1 MRTRTLGDGLEV
13 SAIGFGA
20 MVLSPGMY
28 GEVDAERG
36 LAALEHAIRAGATF
50 VDTADGY
57 GGGTTRSWS
66 GARSPAAATRSC
78 SPPSS
83 ASPPRGR
90 EGHPFPVGYGFG
102 ELAVNAEP
110 GPCAATW
117 SRA

>member
-36 LAALEHAIRAGATF
+36 LAALDHAIRAGATF

-57 GGGTTRSWS
+57 GGGDN
-66 GARSPAAATRSC
+66 
-78 SPPSS
+78 
-83 ASPPRGR
+83 
-90 EGHPFPVGYGFG
+90 E
-102 ELAVNAEP
+102 
-110 GPCAATW
+110 
-117 SRA
+117 